1 MTSSKL
7 VLLLGAAWAVL
18 PAAALAQAQTPQP
31 SQTPAPAQQRPA
43 QTPAGQT
50 PAGQTPPASGQPAS
64 VGDVTV
70 TARADDV
77 RTSIDSVSYSLAN
90 DLQATS
96 GSLADALRNVNAPTD
111 LGRTT

>member
-43 QTPAGQT
+43 QTPAGQA
-50 PAGQTPPASGQPAS
+50 PAASDKPAT

-77 RTSIDSVSYSLAN
+77 RTSI
-90 DLQATS
+90 
-96 GSLADALRNVNAPTD
+96 
-111 LGRTT
+111 